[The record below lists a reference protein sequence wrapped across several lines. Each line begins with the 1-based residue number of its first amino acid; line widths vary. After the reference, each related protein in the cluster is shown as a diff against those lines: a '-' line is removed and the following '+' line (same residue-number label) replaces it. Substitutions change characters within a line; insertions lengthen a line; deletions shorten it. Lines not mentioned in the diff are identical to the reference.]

1 MCDYLAI
8 EIQKDV
14 DKARKRLINK
24 AIKKGMWE
32 NFGQKEV
39 RKLEDKWEHQR
50 YTDQFKIIDEFN
62 TWCMDFDLGQI

>member
-1 MCDYLAI
+1 MDYLAI
-8 EIQKDV
+8 EITKDISRA
-14 DKARKRLINK
+14 KSRLIHK

-50 YTDQFKIIDEFN
+50 YTEQFKIIDEFN
-62 TWCMDFDLGQI
+62 IWGMDFDLGQI